1 MNWRDPKYR
10 EGWLDWRRKRFW
22 VWVLLLAYTLVGFVI
37 APWILRG
44 VIVNTVHDQLALNAR
59 LDDVDLNPFALS
71 LRLRGFGIDEPN
83 GAPLVKLDDL
93 YVNFEL
99 SSLVH
104 RAWTFSEFDVTNPY
118 VRIER
123 SKEGRLN
130 LLALAGPP
138 NPNEQTQSTSDAT
151 TPLLVEHFQ
160 LFGGQA
166 DVIDR
171 DLREPLE
178 TKLGP
183 ISVTING
190 FTTMPNVVG
199 EQEVAFVT
207 ERGGHVK
214 WSGDLGVGP
223 FHSAGHAS
231 VTGIPLAKLSGY
243 VPPEFAIA
251 IGSGTSDISFD
262 YSVARETEG
271 FSAAVRGFAL
281 VLHDMRVI
289 STLAAPDGTTPA
301 EVLSFDTL
309 RFDGGELSWPQRSVA
324 FKEISLA
331 SPTISLARD
340 AGGKFSWEQ
349 LLATTASPTAP
360 GETQPTAAEPV
371 PPAAPP
377 EPEAQPWRVGIEMV
391 KVEGGVVHFADQGN
405 TPAANLGLTGINLSL
420 QSLSLEDGAAFPLHL
435 DFAVDG
441 GGTIAIDGSLTVV
454 PDLRLSAA
462 TQVTGLV
469 LPIAQP
475 YVASATN
482 VEVGAGTLD
491 LQGQLASSPEE
502 TLAFDG
508 TLDVQGLEVLGE
520 TTRTRLVGWK
530 RLALD
535 GIALRLDAA
544 HAEVASLTLDEPY
557 GRVHIAK
564 DGTLN
569 LATVLRPDEP
579 AQRQDA
585 AAPEPETSKPW
596 SMKLGRVQLVNGST
610 DYRDENLPLPF
621 AVAIH
626 TLNGEMGAFDTKS
639 RAPTKLK
646 LQGQVGEFGEARI
659 NGTLQ
664 PLDVTRNSTI
674 EAFFKNISMPD
685 VSPYSI
691 RFAGHKIASGK
702 LDLKMTYKFAD
713 GRLNGQHDIVLRDFE
728 LGEKVDYPEAMDLP
742 YGLAIS
748 LLKGPDGNI
757 DVELPIEGDVNDP
770 SFRIGGVIV
779 KALVNLLTKIITSP
793 FRLLGNLV
801 GMGESEQ
808 LDQVAFAPGHADLA
822 PPEREKIA
830 KLADALTQRP
840 QLTLQIPGVVERAA
854 DGAALREAQ
863 VNARV
868 EAEVAGGDQKA
879 RRKVLQRLF
888 EAAMPNEPLKGL
900 VQQFTT
906 PGADGQPASF
916 DELAYLGELQK
927 RLIINEPLA
936 PDALDTLGAQRSAAV
951 RDGVLATPTVPPER
965 VTTTGIEDGNLN
977 DDGAVAMTLKV
988 DVHGS

>member
-1 MNWRDPKYR
+1 MNWRDPKHR

-22 VWVLLLAYTLVGFVI
+22 AWVLLLTYTLVGFVI

-44 VIVNTVHDQLALNAR
+44 VIVNTIQDQLALTAH

-71 LRLRGFGIDEPN
+71 LRLRGLGIDEQS

-118 VRIER
+118 VRVER
-123 SKEGRLN
+123 AKGRLN

-138 NPNEQTQSTSDAT
+138 SPNDPPEPTSDAT
-151 TPLLVEHFQ
+151 IPLLVEHFQ
-160 LFGGQA
+160 LLGGQA
-166 DVIDR
+166 DVIDK
-171 DLREPLE
+171 DLRDPLE

-190 FTTMPNVVG
+190 FTTMPDVVG

-207 ERGGHVK
+207 ERGGHVT
-214 WSGDLGVGP
+214 WSGDLGFGP

-262 YSVARETEG
+262 YSIARETEG
-271 FSAAVRGFAL
+271 FTAAVRGFTLAL
-281 VLHDMRVI
+281 RDMHVV
-289 STLAAPDGTTPA
+289 STLAAPDGMPPP
-301 EVLSFDTL
+301 EVLSFDML
-309 RFDGGELSWPQRSVA
+309 RFAGGELSWPQRSVA
-324 FKEISLA
+324 FKEISLT
-331 SPTISLARD
+331 SPTIAFARD
-340 AGGKFSWEQ
+340 AAGKFSWEQ
-349 LLATTASPTAP
+349 LIATTPPPTAP
-360 GETQPTAAEPV
+360 GETQTPAAET
-371 PPAAPP
+371 
-377 EPEAQPWRVGIEMV
+377 QPWRVGIEML

-405 TPAANLGLTGINLSL
+405 APAANLGLTGINLSL

-441 GGTIAIDGSLTVV
+441 GGTIALDGSLTAV
-454 PDLRLSAA
+454 PELRLSAA
-462 TQVTGLV
+462 MQVSGLV
-469 LPIAQP
+469 LPIVQP

-491 LQGQLASSPEE
+491 LKGQLASSPEE
-502 TLAFDG
+502 SLAFDG
-508 TLDVQGLEVLGE
+508 TIDVQGLEVLGE
-520 TTRTRLVGWK
+520 ATRTRLVGWK

-535 GIALRLDAA
+535 GLALRLDAA
-544 HAEVASLTLDEPY
+544 RAEVASLTLDEPY

-579 AQRQDA
+579 AQGQETE
-585 AAPEPETSKPW
+585 APEPEASPTPEKPW
-596 SMKLGRVQLVNGST
+596 SMKFGRVRLVNGAT

-621 AVAIH
+621 AIAVH
-626 TLNGEMGAFDTKS
+626 TLNGEMGAFDTNS
-639 RAPTKLK
+639 RAPAKLE

-674 EAFFKNISMPD
+674 EAFFRNISMPD
-685 VSPYSI
+685 ASPYSI
-691 RFAGHKIASGK
+691 RFAGHTIASGK
-702 LDLKMTYKFAD
+702 LDLKMTYKLAD

-728 LGEKVDYPEAMDLP
+728 LGEKVDYPGAMDLP

-757 DVELPIEGDVNDP
+757 DVELPIEGDLNDP
-770 SFRIGGVIV
+770 TFRIGGVIV

-793 FRLLGNLV
+793 FRLLGSLV
-801 GMGESEQ
+801 GLGESEQ
-808 LDQVAFAPGHADLA
+808 LDQVAFAPGRADLA

-830 KLADALTQRP
+830 KLAEALTQRP

-868 EAEVAGGDQKA
+868 EAAVAGGDQKA
-879 RRKVLQRLF
+879 RRKVLEKRF
-888 EAAMPNEPLKGL
+888 EDAMPNEPLKGL

-906 PGADGQPASF
+906 PAADSQPASF
-916 DELAYLGELQK
+916 DELAYLGELQQ
-927 RLIINEPLA
+927 RLIGNEPLA
-936 PDALDTLGAQRSAAV
+936 PDALDALGAERSAAV
-951 RDGVLATPTVPPER
+951 RDGVLATPTVTAER
-965 VTTTGIEDGNLN
+965 VTTLAIEDVTLN